1 MIGLIVLSCT
11 VLCILNS
18 EKGHNWGGDYSL
30 YIHQTKS
37 INENRSHQLAIA
49 NKYVVENS
57 SVHSFS
63 PTLYPWGFPLLLTPI
78 YTIYDD
84 DYTAFRFLEVIFL
97 VCALLMI
104 FLSLRT
110 NSSMKQTISLFF
122 LAFGYGVYAI
132 IVMVLGLTVSGWAS
146 IIAAIVFLSGLQ
158 LVVLGVM
165 GEYIGKLYL
174 ENKQRPH
181 YLISKTNVNGTS
193 SLLDSYKTRKEGSSV
208 LI

>member
-1 MIGLIVLSCT
+1 
-11 VLCILNS
+11 
-18 EKGHNWGGDYSL
+18 
-30 YIHQTKS
+30 
-37 INENRSHQLAIA
+37 
-49 NKYVVENS
+49 
-57 SVHSFS
+57 
-63 PTLYPWGFPLLLTPI
+63 
-78 YTIYDD
+78 
-84 DYTAFRFLEVIFL
+84 
-97 VCALLMI
+97 
-104 FLSLRT
+104 
-110 NSSMKQTISLFF
+110 MKQTISLFF